1 MVNLLLAIISS
12 ALVSICM
19 RLSTDKV
26 KGNVGMLAMNYL
38 MCMAVAGAYTGYD
51 RLFPAAE
58 GLGRTIGMGAVN
70 GVLYLG
76 SFALLQMNVKKNGV
90 VLSAIFMKLGLLVPM
105 VLSIFLFG
113 EIPAPLQIVGFVIA
127 VLAIFMINA
136 GGDTGTVR
144 SRWALIVLLLAGGAG
159 DAMAKIFEQTGS
171 PELSSQFLFYT
182 FAAAFV
188 LCIGMMLIKKE
199 KLGKMEVL
207 YGLLVGVPNYF
218 SAKFLLQALSSVPA
232 VIVYPTSNVG
242 TLLVVTIAGVL
253 FFGEKLGRRQWIAAG
268 IILAAI
274 VLLNI

>member
-136 GGDTGTVR
+136 GGDTGTAR

-182 FAAAFV
+182 FATAFV

-242 TLLVVTIAGVL
+242 TLLMVTIAGVL